1 MTRVFVVDDH
11 AVLADALAAL
21 LGREAGITVVGV
33 ANDGSTALAG
43 VTQTMPDVVLMDQ
56 YLPDTT
62 GVELTSVLRHEL
74 PDLVVLMLTSDESDE
89 TMLAAIE
96 AGASGY
102 LLKDE
107 PAGNVVAAVRRAA
120 SGATL
125 IPASVVQRL
134 LAVRREQDAARSRA
148 ERAIPALTPREKTVL
163 TLMERGLTARAVA
176 EELGI
181 SWDTARDH
189 IQNVIEKLDAHSKPE
204 AVFRARQL
212 GLLAADSPTAA
223 DSGGRVARHDRQ

>member
-1 MTRVFVVDDH
+1 
-11 AVLADALAAL
+11 
-21 LGREAGITVVGV
+21 
-33 ANDGSTALAG
+33 
-43 VTQTMPDVVLMDQ
+43 MDQ

-62 GVELTSVLRHEL
+62 GVELTSALRHEL
-74 PDLVVLMLTSDESDE
+74 PDLVVLMLTSDASDE

-107 PAGNVVAAVRRAA
+107 PAGNVIAAVPRAA

-134 LAVRREQDAARSRA
+134 LSVRREQDAARSRQQ
-148 ERAIPALTPREKTVL
+148 RAIPALTPREKTVL
-163 TLMERGLTARAVA
+163 TLMERGLTAKAVA
-176 EELGI
+176 DELGI

-212 GLLAADSPTAA
+212 GLLAAGSGDAR